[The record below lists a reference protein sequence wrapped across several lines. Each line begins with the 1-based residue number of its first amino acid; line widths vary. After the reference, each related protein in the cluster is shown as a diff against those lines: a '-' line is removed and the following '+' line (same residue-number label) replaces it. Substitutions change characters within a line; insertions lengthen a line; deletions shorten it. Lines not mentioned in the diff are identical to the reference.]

1 VYKLEQEVQIMNQDA
16 ETINRMRAITISREY
31 GSGGGEIATRL
42 SRHLGWRLLDHEIV
56 ERVALEMGTSIEQAE
71 AHDERTEG
79 FLARAFNNLQFLE
92 PAYLAGAS
100 SDAFLANEETYL
112 GTVRRI
118 VSAAVAQ
125 GHVVIVGRGSQVL
138 LAEQRDILHVRI
150 IAPFEKC
157 VAYVMQREG
166 IDRAA
171 AESRIKMKDHDR
183 MKHLETA
190 FHRKSDDAHLY
201 DIVLN
206 TSFLNL
212 DSAVEIISHTL
223 QQKAGQLSVK
233 TGELGPAAGVQPYP
247 DKPED
252 FRPKA
257 G

>member
-1 VYKLEQEVQIMNQDA
+1 MVDQEVEIMNQDI
-16 ETINRMRAITISREY
+16 ETINQMRAITISREY

-42 SRHLGWRLLDHEIV
+42 ARHLGWRLIDHEIV
-56 ERVALEMGTSIEQAE
+56 ERAASEIGTSIEVAD
-71 AHDERTEG
+71 AYDEHTEG
-79 FLARAFNNLQFLE
+79 FLARAFNSLQYLD
-92 PAYLAGAS
+92 PAFMA
-100 SDAFLANEETYL
+100 SDASEALIINEETYL
-112 GTVRRI
+112 ETVSRI
-118 VSAAVAQ
+118 VRAAAAQ

-138 LAEQRDILHVRI
+138 LSQQRDVLHVRI
-150 IAPFEKC
+150 IAPFEKR

-190 FHRKSDDAHLY
+190 YHRKPADAHLY

-212 DSAVEIISHTL
+212 DSAVEIISLTL
-223 QQKAGQLSVK
+223 QQKARQLSVK
-233 TGELGPAAGVQPYP
+233 TGELGPAVGLPPYP

-257 G
+257 E